1 MELNW
6 TVLNDWNI
14 LTELNYG
21 AELNCEIWILN
32 ESVRLAVR
40 RLKALPPDAS
50 HASVIDRSPKVRTPD
65 QGVRDLE
72 VPTFQMP
79 ADR

>member
-1 MELNW
+1 MELNL
-6 TVLNDWNI
+6 TVKSEFWMSP
-14 LTELNYG
+14 YV
-21 AELNCEIWILN
+21 AW
-32 ESVRLAVR
+32 
-40 RLKALPPDAS
+40 KALPPDAS

-72 VPTFQMP
+72 VPAFQMP